1 MKCDGPTQ
9 VPCRGCRQSGQP
21 CVFEARSRPKSISVL
36 PSRAPPFY
44 PGRPPTPGGGGNAA
58 LGFYPSGAQPAPPTL
73 SRGAVGPPGSS
84 GSIMSQASESY
95 AIRAAREPMPPPP
108 ATSISVLTSP
118 YPPAGNVRPPTP
130 VHPPGP
136 TLHSYHPAPLQFPP
150 LSATTGP
157 GPPSQP
163 PLQRHASPPMASTS
177 SSSMG
182 SSVNPEARL
191 RAVESALRGLSSVPS
206 SINQLQHSLS
216 SVHRAIDSLA
226 SSVHSVVPRPP
237 GVTEVAENVWEDYRS
252 RAWPLTPW
260 LIGLRESRGLP
271 MLVVD
276 LLGKR
281 TVVDKSENGRVVYED
296 ALRAARSELGRLITV
311 NSEWTREEIR
321 ALGAFA

>member
-1 MKCDGPTQ
+1 M
-9 VPCRGCRQSGQP
+9 
-21 CVFEARSRPKSISVL
+21 
-36 PSRAPPFY
+36 
-44 PGRPPTPGGGGNAA
+44 
-58 LGFYPSGAQPAPPTL
+58 
-73 SRGAVGPPGSS
+73 
-84 GSIMSQASESY
+84 
-95 AIRAAREPMPPPP
+95 
-108 ATSISVLTSP
+108 
-118 YPPAGNVRPPTP
+118 
-130 VHPPGP
+130 
-136 TLHSYHPAPLQFPP
+136 
-150 LSATTGP
+150 
-157 GPPSQP
+157 
-163 PLQRHASPPMASTS
+163 
-177 SSSMG
+177 
-182 SSVNPEARL
+182 
-191 RAVESALRGLSSVPS
+191 RGLSSVPS

-237 GVTEVAENVWEDYRS
+237 GVTEVAEIVWEDYRS